1 MLYNNK
7 KARISLFI
15 HFDRLNN
22 HQMCSA
28 KNMERLISVKEVQ
41 EDVLPAPNLFWAV
54 VPLEVTAQLYKPI
67 KG

>member
-1 MLYNNK
+1 
-7 KARISLFI
+7 
-15 HFDRLNN
+15 
-22 HQMCSA
+22 MCSA

>member
-1 MLYNNK
+1 MQK
-7 KARISLFI
+7 TC

-41 EDVLPAPNLFWAV
+41 EGALLAPNLFWAV
-54 VPLEVTAQLYKPI
+54 VP
-67 KG
+67 